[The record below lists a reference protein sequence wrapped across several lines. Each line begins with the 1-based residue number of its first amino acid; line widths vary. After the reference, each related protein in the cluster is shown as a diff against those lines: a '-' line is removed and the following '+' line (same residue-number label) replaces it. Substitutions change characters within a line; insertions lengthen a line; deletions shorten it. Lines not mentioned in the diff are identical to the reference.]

1 MPLII
6 TDTNNYTKSF
16 NKSILQKILKKSLD
30 FLDLSS
36 KEIHIHFVSDY
47 RMKKINTKFRNI
59 PKTTDVLSFLY
70 DDDYDKIYGEL
81 FISLKYCKKNI
92 KKNKNTIIK
101 ELSILCIHGF
111 LHLLGYDHEN
121 PKKEKKMFELQ
132 EKIYNKSV

>member
-16 NKSILQKILKKSLD
+16 NKSILQKILNKSLD

-47 RMKKINTKFRNI
+47 RMKKINTKFRKI
-59 PKTTDVLSFLY
+59 AKTTDVLSFLY

-81 FISLKYCKKNI
+81 FISLK
-92 KKNKNTIIK
+92 
-101 ELSILCIHGF
+101 LRVS
-111 LHLLGYDHEN
+111 
-121 PKKEKKMFELQ
+121 
-132 EKIYNKSV
+132 

>member
-1 MPLII
+1 M
-6 TDTNNYTKSF
+6 
-16 NKSILQKILKKSLD
+16 KKSLD

-47 RMKKINTKFRNI
+47 RMKNKSPSNLEILQ
-59 PKTTDVLSFLY
+59 TTDVLSFLY

-81 FISLKYCKKNI
+81 FISFKYCKKNI

-111 LHLLGYDHEN
+111 LHLLGYDHDN
-121 PKKEKKMFELQ
+121 PEREKRCFNYKKRFIVNLFSPY
-132 EKIYNKSV
+132 ISPS